1 VVKINFHG
9 GKNSIFH
16 GGKNQFFSPVTRAI
30 SVPATRA
37 GVMLSFDWLA
47 FAVKLC
53 FGRLAFHGGKIQF
66 STVVKIIFSPVT
78 RAISVPATR
87 AGVMLSF
94 DWLAFAVK
102 LVLAGLL
109 STVVKINFPRW

>member
-1 VVKINFHG
+1 MVKINFHG

-53 FGRLAFHGGKIQF
+53 FGRLAFHGGKIHPGLELIHLIGFHQ
-66 STVVKIIFSPVT
+66 VKQ
-78 RAISVPATR
+78 
-87 AGVMLSF
+87 
-94 DWLAFAVK
+94 
-102 LVLAGLL
+102 
-109 STVVKINFPRW
+109 